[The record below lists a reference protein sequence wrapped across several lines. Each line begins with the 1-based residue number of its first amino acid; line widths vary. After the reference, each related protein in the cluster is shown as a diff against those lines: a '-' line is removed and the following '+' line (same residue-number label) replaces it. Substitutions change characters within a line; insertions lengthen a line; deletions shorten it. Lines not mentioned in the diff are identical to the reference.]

1 MNEKIIDLFSSVLG
15 VSKEKINDETSM
27 DDVPEWDS
35 LAHISLVSAIEEEF
49 NISMSMDEITSMLS
63 IKCAVEIITELSNN

>member
-1 MNEKIIDLFSSVLG
+1 MNEKIIDLFSSILG
-15 VSKEKINDETSM
+15 VSKEKINYETSM
-27 DDVPEWDS
+27 DDLPEWDS

-63 IKCAVEIITELSNN
+63 IKYAIEIITELSNN